1 MATFV
6 DVNVGSQLQEITNHI
21 GFQPYD
27 NNTKYIVTS
36 NFTLWTSWTW

>member
-21 GFQPYD
+21 GLQPYD
-27 NNTKYIVTS
+27 NNTKYIEH
-36 NFTLWTSWTW
+36 